1 MKIVKT
7 ACAIIIVLIIFIG
20 GYLTGK
26 LTTHETTREIA
37 FGFASKENTEQINYS
52 KVITDAKHQDII
64 DNVMMIFMHRKPLQ
78 SQKADLGHPDTYL
91 QMKSPKQSTSLIN
104 SKLWFTDEGAVIGL
118 LNGGGSEQ
126 TEYFSINQE
135 DADYLKEQIDIA
147 DN

>member
-7 ACAIIIVLIIFIG
+7 MCAIFIVLIIFIG
-20 GYLTGK
+20 GYLIGK

-37 FGFASKENTEQINYS
+37 FGFASKENTEQINNSNDS

-78 SQKADLGHPDTYL
+78 SPNADLGHPDTYL

-118 LNGGGSEQ
+118 LNGGARSKRN
-126 TEYFSINQE
+126 TSVLI
-135 DADYLKEQIDIA
+135 KRMRIT
-147 DN
+147 